1 MRAWVHFMQD
11 TVKER
16 LSLHWHDWVNPM
28 WWHPPPPLWGC
39 VSLQWIHLCL
49 PFFAQV
55 PEVILLHMGKALLPL
70 IFTLDIIHTPRG
82 GVYIYIFFFSPSKQT
97 LGRLVWAEAYFFN
110 QGACSLPICLIM
122 SQPFSLLSLAGAQHG
137 SPPSICCF
145 VQPCRNNR
153 FIKGQFDWKHKES
166 FGSLSCASGYQD
178 L

>member
-1 MRAWVHFMQD
+1 MTEWIQCGD
-11 TVKER
+11 T
-16 LSLHWHDWVNPM
+16 LHRPLRMCFSSVNPSV
-28 WWHPPPPLWGC
+28 PSLFCTSPWGNIA
-39 VSLQWIHLCL
+39 SH
-49 PFFAQV
+49 
-55 PEVILLHMGKALLPL
+55 GKG
-70 IFTLDIIHTPRG
+70 FTPSNFYSRYYSYTKR
-82 GVYIYIFFFSPSKQT
+82 GVYIYIYFSPSKQT

-110 QGACSLPICLIM
+110 QGACSLSICLIM

>member
-16 LSLHWHDWVNPM
+16 LSLRWHDWVNPM

-82 GVYIYIFFFSPSKQT
+82 GVYIYIFSPSEQT
-97 LGRLVWAEAYFFN
+97 LGKLVWAEAYFLIKEHVHYLSVWFS
-110 QGACSLPICLIM
+110 ASLFL
-122 SQPFSLLSLAGAQHG
+122 FSLWLGHSMAAHPVFAALSSHAG
-137 SPPSICCF
+137 IT
-145 VQPCRNNR
+145 
-153 FIKGQFDWKHKES
+153 
-166 FGSLSCASGYQD
+166 D